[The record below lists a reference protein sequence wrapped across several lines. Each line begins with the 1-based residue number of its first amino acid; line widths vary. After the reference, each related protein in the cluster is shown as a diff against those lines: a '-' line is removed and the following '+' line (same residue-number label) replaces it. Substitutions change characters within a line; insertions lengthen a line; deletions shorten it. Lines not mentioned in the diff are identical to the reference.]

1 MSAPETLNRR
11 PITDDIIGE
20 YYRHNWLRRLDF
32 GKRITMIYAAAQND
46 ERREYLSCFNEI
58 LSAHNHL
65 IPTLPNELNARG
77 YYEYAQQIL
86 NDLCGLAATSFSQ
99 SGLPPVAIDAADIEL
114 NYLASLTHGH
124 GGDFKFDAE
133 KFDPRVVWQ
142 ALRDRYSE
150 DGLSSVL
157 RAIARE
163 LRFIFQL
170 EPGKPVEWR
179 AGKLVLVIRA
189 QMDTEPFDSCYCY
202 RTHERLCAA
211 CQELSAFFH
220 WAGYPE
226 TGRLLTAFNS
236 RAIRSDL
243 TVRSREKIFIDQS
256 LALIT
261 YKSKIEFLLSPE
273 IAAQLQNFISEHDA
287 T

>member
-1 MSAPETLNRR
+1 MPAPETLKRR
-11 PITDDIIGE
+11 PKTDDIIGE
-20 YYRHNWLRRLDF
+20 YYRLNWLRYLEL
-32 GKRITMIYAAAQND
+32 GKKISALYAAAENA
-46 ERREYLSCFNEI
+46 ERREYLSYFNEI
-58 LSAHNHL
+58 LSTHNHL
-65 IPTLPNELNARG
+65 IPTPPKELTARG

-86 NDLCGLAATSFSQ
+86 NDLTGLAAKSFSQ
-99 SGLPPVAIDAADIEL
+99 PGLPPVAIESADFEL
-114 NYLASLTHGH
+114 NYLASLTQGY

-133 KFDPRVVWQ
+133 KFDPRVIWQ
-142 ALRDRYSE
+142 ALSDRYSA

-163 LRFIFQL
+163 LRLIFQL

-202 RTHERLCAA
+202 RTYERLRAA
-211 CQELSAFFH
+211 CQELSAFFN

-226 TGRLLTAFNS
+226 SGRLLTAFTS
-236 RAIRSDL
+236 RVIRSEL
-243 TVRSREKIFIDQS
+243 TVRSREKITIDQS

-261 YKSKIEFLLSPE
+261 YKTKIEFLLSPE
-273 IAAQLQNFISEHDA
+273 LAVQLQNFISEHDS
-287 T
+287 